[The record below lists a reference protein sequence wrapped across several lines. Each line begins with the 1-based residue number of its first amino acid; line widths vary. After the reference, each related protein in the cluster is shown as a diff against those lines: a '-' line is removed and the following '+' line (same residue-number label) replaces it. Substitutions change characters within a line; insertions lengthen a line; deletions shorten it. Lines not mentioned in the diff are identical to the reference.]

1 MQYEACK
8 HLKLDFQQLKLW
20 DWLYECV
27 LLNQGTMPQE
37 YSIVILICLLALVR
51 WVKSTRYS
59 VRNRPSSVQNNAWQ
73 YSLSSTHNGAGRESV
88 GDHSWV
94 TPVEIFVSQTGFVD
108 PANPEVSHSAS
119 LDPKE
124 EVHSLLL
131 PLKANSSIARWTYT

>member
-1 MQYEACK
+1 
-8 HLKLDFQQLKLW
+8 
-20 DWLYECV
+20 
-27 LLNQGTMPQE
+27 MPQE